1 MWILEDAEK
10 EALSTAQKRNLRE
23 TVINHAQDKLRL
35 PRGAD
40 PVVMREVLAQS
51 YDAAAR
57 FLQGYP
63 DASYRSYVF
72 LTLIHAMLGPQVMS
86 SPEPWNWLGNDR
98 IGINCRVDLAYRIA
112 KDAANGVA

>member
-72 LTLIHAMLGPQVMS
+72 LTLIHAMLGPQIIS